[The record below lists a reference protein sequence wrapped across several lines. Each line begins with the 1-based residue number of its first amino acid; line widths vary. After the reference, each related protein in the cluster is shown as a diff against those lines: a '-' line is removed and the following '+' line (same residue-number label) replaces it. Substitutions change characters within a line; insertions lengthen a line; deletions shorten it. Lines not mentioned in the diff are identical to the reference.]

1 MVVPGVETK
10 VCYTAVPGVV
20 ARKFITGCVTRV
32 VRIYAGIGSGVRY
45 GVHCNS
51 LNNMMRGVAER
62 VLYKPTASGLVKPT
76 GPKEPNIFRK
86 RLQSVRGLL
95 MRHLSPTPIVPI
107 ADYPALYSGRKQV
120 NYERAVVNLLSRGF
134 VRDDACVKAF
144 VKAEKINFTAKGDPA
159 PRMIQPRAPEYNVMV
174 GRYLKVFE
182 KQLFVGFRRA
192 FGYPVVLKGLN
203 ADGVAKELRK
213 HWDRFDQPVGVG
225 LDASRFDQHVS
236 AQALRFEH
244 SVYNDVFRSPELAK
258 LLEMQVYNNV
268 RGVAADGAVR
278 YKVKGCRM
286 SGDINTGMGNC
297 LIMSLMV
304 LAYFEHV
311 GLDARL
317 ANNGDDC
324 VVICE
329 SRDLCLMDGIDAWF
343 ADFGFVLTRERPA
356 YVFEQIEFC
365 QTRPVQLSTGW
376 RMVRDPWTAASKDA
390 VSLLSWDTQHDFD
403 AWAAS
408 IGACGL
414 SLTRGVPFWESYYT
428 NLQGQRTEKD
438 WAAERV
444 RDSGLGYMSAGV
456 SEAVIS
462 DESRYSFYL
471 AFGMLPDEQEA
482 LEAEHL
488 AVTYQCPRP
497 MTFAEVDLITSPL
510 QLCRT
515 SRSAALSGA

>member
-1 MVVPGVETK
+1 MVVPGVETQVK
-10 VCYTAVPGVV
+10 YTEVPGVV
-20 ARKFITGCVTRV
+20 ARKFPTGCVTRA

-62 VLYKPTASGLVKPT
+62 VLYKPTATGLARPA
-76 GPKEPNIFRK
+76 GPIGPNVFK
-86 RLQSVRGLL
+86 TRLRSVRGLL
-95 MRHLSPTPIVPI
+95 LRHLTPTPIVSI
-107 ADYPALYSGRKQV
+107 EDYPLLYTGRKRV
-120 NYERAVVNLLSRGF
+120 VYEKAVVNLLSRGF
-134 VRDDACVKAF
+134 SRDDACIRAF

-159 PRMIQPRAPEYNVMV
+159 PRMIQPRAPEFNVMV
-174 GRYLKVFE
+174 GRYLKKFE
-182 KQLFVGFRRA
+182 KQLFLAFRRA
-192 FGYPVVLKGLN
+192 FGYNVILKGLN
-203 ADGVAKELRK
+203 AEGVARALRRN
-213 HWDRFDQPVGVG
+213 WDAFDCPVAIG

-236 AQALRFEH
+236 PQALRFEH
-244 SVYNDVFRSPELAK
+244 SVYNAVFNSPELAA

-268 RGVAADGAVR
+268 RGLAADGTVK

-297 LIMSLMV
+297 LIMSLIV
-304 LAYFEHV
+304 LAYFEFY
-311 GLDARL
+311 GLRARL

-329 SRDLCLMDGIDAWF
+329 SRDLWRMADIGRWF
-343 ADFGFVLTRERPA
+343 RDFGFVLTQERPV

-365 QTRPVQLSTGW
+365 QTQPVRLSNGW
-376 RMVRDPWTAASKDA
+376 RMVRNPWTAASKDA
-390 VSLLSWDTQHDFD
+390 VSLLSWENPTDFD

-428 NLQGQRTEKD
+428 NLLGKRSEKA
-438 WAAERV
+438 WAAEKI
-444 RDSGLGYMSAGV
+444 RDSGMGYMSQGV
-456 SEAVIS
+456 GTAVID
-462 DESRYSFYL
+462 DEARFSFYL

-482 LEAEHL
+482 LENEH
-488 AVTYQCPRP
+488 YQVAYQTPRP

-510 QLCRT
+510 QLCAT
-515 SRSAALSGA
+515 SRLKAS